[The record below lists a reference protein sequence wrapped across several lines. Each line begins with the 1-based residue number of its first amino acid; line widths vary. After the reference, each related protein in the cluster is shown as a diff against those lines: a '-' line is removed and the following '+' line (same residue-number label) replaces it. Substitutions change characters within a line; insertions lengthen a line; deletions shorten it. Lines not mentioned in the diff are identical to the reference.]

1 MLAPETTLIV
11 YEIEGDIRHNL
22 DDPPRSFIGV
32 WNEDDV
38 SYLFFTE
45 IQEEYVN
52 ACLSRSSCK
61 LRSRHF
67 TKYSEWQDAIPDE
80 GRAVGSMIFVKD
92 DHGSPPPGALLLDPS
107 VIFGDGSHP
116 TTITCLEFMQ
126 EIISRNTIESF
137 LDLGTGTGI
146 LAISAAAMGVERITA
161 VEKNSLAVR
170 TARKNAE
177 LNNFSDRIEVIE
189 GDATRFLQ
197 ESYDLVAANLPFEVL
212 EKIGY
217 NETIG
222 SLEHWIISGVSRD
235 QGVILEDLFGRN
247 GFRCNGFRSI
257 PPWVTLVFGSN
268 SH

>member
-1 MLAPETTLIV
+1 MMAPETTLIV

-22 DDPPRSFIGV
+22 DDPPFSFVGI

-61 LRSRHF
+61 LRCRHS
-67 TKYSEWQDAIPDE
+67 TKYFEWQDAIPDE
-80 GRAVGSMIFVKD
+80 GRAVAGMIFAKD

-126 EIISRNTIESF
+126 EIISKNTIGSF

-146 LAISAAAMGVERITA
+146 LAIAAAAMGVERITA
-161 VEKNSLAVR
+161 LEKNSLAVK

-177 LNNFSDRIEVIE
+177 LNNFGDRIEVIE
-189 GDATRFLQ
+189 GDAAQFLQ
-197 ESYDLVAANLPFEVL
+197 ESYDLVVGNLPFEVL
-212 EKIGY
+212 QKIAY

-222 SLEHWIISGVSRD
+222 RSKCWIISGVSRD
-235 QGVILEDLFGRN
+235 QGGILESLFVRN
-247 GFRCNGFRSI
+247 GFRRSGFRSI
-257 PPWVTLVFGSN
+257 PPWVTMVFHSTI
-268 SH
+268 